1 MEPIKIDF
9 FKKNKKEP
17 VVGLCGLGLK
27 KTVTKKQPSFPPFFN
42 ISSKN

>member
-1 MEPIKIDF
+1 MEPRKIDF

-27 KTVTKKQPSFPPFFN
+27 KNGHQKTAFVSPVF
-42 ISSKN
+42 